1 VADVHEVR
9 SGRRL
14 DLADDLEVAT
24 TAHRTRLRLGA
35 GVGLLVLALPGL
47 LALAVGR
54 SRPAAAA
61 SSPAAPVERTA
72 AARRPLPP
80 DSPAPAVEPTASSD
94 PLSVAVLVNRTHPL
108 PAGWVPPDLV
118 EPDVPFDFAGHDP
131 KRLMR
136 REAAG
141 ALGSLFSAARA
152 DGLPLVGVSAYRSE
166 TRQRDLFAQYRR
178 RDGAAT
184 AETYSAPPGTS
195 EHQTGLA
202 IDVTGADG
210 RCPAS
215 ECFGL
220 RPEAA
225 WLAAHA
231 AAYGF
236 VVRYPA
242 GKELVTGYRS
252 EPWHLRYVGTELARS
267 LAATGRVLEE
277 AAAR

>member
-1 VADVHEVR
+1 V
-9 SGRRL
+9 
-14 DLADDLEVAT
+14 
-24 TAHRTRLRLGA
+24 
-35 GVGLLVLALPGL
+35 
-47 LALAVGR
+47 
-54 SRPAAAA
+54 
-61 SSPAAPVERTA
+61 
-72 AARRPLPP
+72 
-80 DSPAPAVEPTASSD
+80 
-94 PLSVAVLVNRTHPL
+94 
-108 PAGWVPPDLV
+108 
-118 EPDVPFDFAGHDP
+118 
-131 KRLMR
+131 
-136 REAAG
+136 
-141 ALGSLFSAARA
+141 
-152 DGLPLVGVSAYRSE
+152 